1 LWGCTTRAGAPPTVV
16 ITIPAAHTPLPSTTP
31 VLPTLITTA
40 ASAIDPT
47 STRTAEPVQL
57 PSLTPSATPNPT
69 LTAAPSNI
77 NPLTGLPADPVALA
91 QRPLNVKVSNAP
103 ACVRP
108 QHGLAQADLVFEHY
122 VEAWATRFTAVFH
135 SQYPEV
141 VGSVR
146 SARMLD
152 LELPAIFSANFLFS
166 GASGGVQERIDDSDF
181 ADRSLYALDLCPILC
196 RVPAES
202 VPCGERAHTLF
213 ANAHAGQQWFAER
226 DSDEG
231 LLAFEG
237 WTFSKQAPSSA
248 GSAAEKVDIYYANAP
263 VVWTYEAESGT
274 YLRAQSG
281 APHVDASSG
290 LTHRAANVVVL
301 FANHVYSSIQ
311 ESTHWYSLEI
321 QFWGEGPLLLIHDGQ
336 VFEGEWRRWERE
348 GLFEIFTESG
358 EALPLRPGQ
367 TWFQMV
373 GLASTVVYA
382 DGGLEIDPEELPL
395 NTPPTSP

>member
-1 LWGCTTRAGAPPTVV
+1 MQTLTV
-16 ITIPAAHTPLPSTTP
+16 
-31 VLPTLITTA
+31 TA
-40 ASAIDPT
+40 AADIDPT
-47 STRTAEPVQL
+47 ATRTAEPVQP
-57 PSLTPSATPNPT
+57 PSQTPSATTNPT
-69 LTAAPSNI
+69 LTAAPADI
-77 NPLTGLPADPVALA
+77 NPLTGQPADPAALA

-108 QHGLAQADLVFEHY
+108 QNGLAQADLIFEHY

-135 SQYPEV
+135 SQYPEF

-181 ADRSLYALDLCPILC
+181 ANRSLHALDLCPILC

-202 VPCGERAHTLF
+202 VPCDERAHTLF
-213 ANAHAGQQWFAER
+213 ANVGTAQRWFADR

-231 LLAFEG
+231 LPPLEG
-237 WTFSKQAPSSA
+237 WSFSKQAPA
-248 GSAAEKVDIYYANAP
+248 DGGAPAEKVDIPYSNAP

-281 APHVDASSG
+281 VPHVDAISG

-311 ESTHWYSLEI
+311 ESTYWYSLEI
-321 QFWGEGPLLLIHDGQ
+321 QFWGEGPLLLIRDGQ
-336 VFEGEWRRWERE
+336 VFEGEWRRWQRE
-348 GLFEIFTESG
+348 GLFEIVTENG
-358 EALPLRPGQ
+358 EPLPLRPGQ

-373 GLASTVVYA
+373 GLASTVDYA
-382 DGGLEIDPEELPL
+382 DGVLEIDPEELAL
-395 NTPPTSP
+395 NTPPTRP